1 MTSIRAKMMFEHKL
15 AIWPKHKPRNLELG
29 SGSSVAVIGGGPAGS
44 FFSFFLLELA
54 ERVGLEVQV
63 DIYDDKDFSRCGP
76 KGCNHCGGIVS
87 ESLVQILAAEGINIT
102 TEVAQKGIDS
112 YVLHTDV
119 GSVRIETHL
128 QENRIAAM
136 YRGAGP
142 LGTKG
147 AKWGSFDRFLQVLAV
162 KKGAH
167 LVNDRVK
174 NICFDASLPLVK
186 TRGGLSKTYNLL
198 VGAVGVNTSA
208 LKLFKG
214 LEFGYQP
221 PQTTKTFICEFLL
234 GPEMIQKY
242 FGNSMHVFLLNI
254 PRLEFAALIPKGD
267 NVTLV
272 LLGKE
277 IDKTL
282 VQSFLNTPEV
292 KRCFPPDWEL
302 TKSYPCQ
309 CFPKINIKSALKPFA
324 DRVVLVGD
332 CATTKLYKNGIG
344 AAYYT
349 AKAAATTAVF
359 EGISNENFRQ
369 HYWPACQAIINDNK
383 VGGVVFAVTR
393 LIQKIRFVRRGVLR
407 MTSGEQQ
414 KKGAHQ
420 RMSMVLWDTFTGS
433 ATYRDIFL
441 RTLHPFFLTRLL
453 WETTIGFLPFKI
465 AGKKEEKD
473 LKTNALGRLYK
484 DGETII
490 NQGETGDCMYVIQ
503 SGKVMVAQS
512 KNGKDIKVAE
522 LGEGDF
528 FGEMALFEHKVRMA
542 TVRSIGDTR
551 VLTVDKKTLLQR
563 VQEDPSMA
571 FNIMQTTIGRVR
583 KLDEQVSYMMAT
595 DRRNWTNRPV
605 NK

>member
-1 MTSIRAKMMFEHKL
+1 MTAIRAKMMFEHKL
-15 AIWPKHKPRNLELG
+15 AIWPKHKSRSLKLG

-54 ERVGLEVQV
+54 ERLGLEVNV

-112 YVLHTDV
+112 YILHTDV

-128 QENRIAAM
+128 QENRIVAM

-142 LGTKG
+142 LGTKD

-167 LVNDRVK
+167 LINDRVK
-174 NICFDASLPLVK
+174 NICFDANLPLVK

-221 PQTTKTFICEFLL
+221 PQTTKTFICEFFL

-277 IDKTL
+277 IDKAL

-332 CATTKLYKNGIG
+332 CASTKLYKNGIG

-349 AKAAATTAVF
+349 AKAAATTAIF
-359 EGISNENFRQ
+359 EGISNEDFRQ

-393 LIQKIRFVRRGVLR
+393 LIQKIRFARRGVLR
-407 MTSGEQQ
+407 MTSREQQ

-433 ATYRDIFL
+433 ATYWDIFL
-441 RTLHPFFLTRLL
+441 RTLHPFFLARLL
-453 WETTIGFLPFKI
+453 WETIIGFLPFKRT
-465 AGKKEEKD
+465 KKTEGKD

-484 DGETII
+484 DGEVII

-503 SGKVMVAQS
+503 SGKVMVVQYE
-512 KNGKDIKVAE
+512 NGKGVPLAE
-522 LGEGDF
+522 LKEGDF
-528 FGEMALFEHKVRMA
+528 FGDMALFEHKVRSA
-542 TVRSIGDTR
+542 TVRAIEEAR
-551 VLTVDKKTLLQR
+551 VLTVDKRTLLLR
-563 VQEDPSMA
+563 IQEDPSIA
-571 FNIMQTTIGRVR
+571 FRIMQKMSLRIR
-583 KLDEQVSYMMAT
+583 KLDDEMVRIKPGLLDQEE
-595 DRRNWTNRPV
+595 D
-605 NK
+605 